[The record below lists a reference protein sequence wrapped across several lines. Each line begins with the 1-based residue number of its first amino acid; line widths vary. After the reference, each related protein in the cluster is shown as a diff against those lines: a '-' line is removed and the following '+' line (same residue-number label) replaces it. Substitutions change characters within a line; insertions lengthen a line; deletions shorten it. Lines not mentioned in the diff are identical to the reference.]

1 MIKHFQARARA
12 LAALAGLFALLGA
25 LSLAPSAQA
34 ASNAG
39 ACTDHCWT
47 QTNANTFT
55 PEATRINSTM
65 DYQCDVGYAG
75 WTGAGGWTGAEPM
88 WANAHDNGT
97 VETGIINFAGDNG
110 NPVFYWVRYGGS
122 YGTGIQIY
130 STHIRAYPATHYP
143 MRTQWNPGNS
153 TWTIYD
159 NGTLTGTLSS
169 PTGPIHMAAAGLEAV
184 GNGSTFGK
192 LRADTYGLQRVQNA
206 VTYANWPGAAANTFY
221 NGPPFAAPSVSTDGE
236 IAGNLI
242 GSC

>member
-1 MIKHFQARARA
+1 MIKHFRARTRA

-25 LSLAPSAQA
+25 LSLVPSAQA

-39 ACTDHCWT
+39 ACTNHCWT
-47 QTNANTFT
+47 QTNASVFS

-65 DYQCDVGYAG
+65 DYQCDSMGAV
-75 WTGAGGWTGAEPM
+75 TGLGWTGAEPM
-88 WANAHDNGT
+88 WANAHDGGT

-122 YGTGIQIY
+122 YGTGVQIY

-143 MRTQWNPGNS
+143 MRTQWNSGNS

-169 PTGPIHMAAAGLEAV
+169 PTGPIHQAAAGAEAV

-192 LRADTYGLQRVQNA
+192 LKVDTYGLQRVQNA
-206 VTYANWPGAAANTFY
+206 VTYAGWPGAAANTFY
-221 NGPPFAAPSVSTDGE
+221 NGPPFNAPLISTNNE
-236 IAGNLI
+236 IATSLI